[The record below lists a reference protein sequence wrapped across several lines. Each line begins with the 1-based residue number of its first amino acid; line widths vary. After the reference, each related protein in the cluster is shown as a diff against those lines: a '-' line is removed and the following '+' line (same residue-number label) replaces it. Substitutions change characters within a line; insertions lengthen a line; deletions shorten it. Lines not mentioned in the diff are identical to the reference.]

1 MILFKGDAKMYS
13 KKNLLATVVLGLS
26 MSLTSVA
33 PAIASADDVSVQVK
47 VQQNAKGSVNWEKGA
62 EADVEAWGVGLP
74 PVNMPAER
82 GAALA
87 LRAATVDAY
96 RQLAE
101 IIKGVQVDSETT
113 MRDLSVE
120 SDVVTAKVEALVQG
134 ARVVEKV
141 VNKDG
146 SYSVKVAV
154 PLYGVKSVAAVVIP
168 EANKDLLPQETPE
181 ISEDYTPAPEVK
193 AQAASYTGV
202 VVDAAGLGLEGTF
215 SPVIYDVNGRAIYG
229 RRNIDK
235 DFAISK
241 GMVEYY
247 NDLQT
252 ATVNSRAGA
261 NPLVVKAVSVRGGG
275 NSVNPV
281 NVVVSV
287 EDGDKILY
295 ANEKS
300 GMLENKAVV
309 FVK

>member
-33 PAIASADDVSVQVK
+33 PAIASADDVSVQVN

-229 RRNIDK
+229 MRNIDK

-252 ATVNSRAGA
+252 ATVNSRAGS

>member
-33 PAIASADDVSVQVK
+33 PAIASADDVSVQVN

>member
-33 PAIASADDVSVQVK
+33 PAIASADDVSVQVN

-113 MRDLSVE
+113 MHDLSVE

-154 PLYGVKSVAAVVIP
+154 PLYGVKSVAAVAIP

-229 RRNIDK
+229 MRNIDK